1 MEKLKTKFRS
11 GLRPAKWAMVIIYAV
26 VIFAALICLVPLI
39 NVLAISLNSK
49 ETADRVFLW
58 PTDLSLQS
66 YEIMLKRPQLYNSL
80 WISVKRV
87 VLSILISTPV
97 TVLMAYPLSRKSSE
111 YPMRKVYVAIV
122 VFCMIFNGGLVPG
135 IILVKV
141 WLNMANTIWALVLPS
156 AVPIYNV
163 ILVMNY
169 FRGLPKEVEEAAQID
184 GATAVQVLF
193 KVVVPMST
201 PVIATVVMFV
211 FVNSWNEWFN
221 GLIFMDDVNL
231 YPFQTYLQSTIK
243 APDIKSMVDL
253 QNYALVS
260 DKTIKC
266 AQIIIGMIP
275 MIIAFPFV
283 SKYFAAGVTLGA
295 VKG

>member
-1 MEKLKTKFRS
+1 MEKSLKFRS
-11 GLRPAKWAMVIIYAV
+11 GIRPSRLAEAIIYVA
-26 VIFAALICLVPLI
+26 VIFAALLCLLPLL
-39 NVLAISLNSK
+39 NVLAISLNAK
-49 ETADRVFLW
+49 DTADRVFLI
-58 PTDLSLQS
+58 PKDFSLQS
-66 YEIMLKRPQLYNSL
+66 YEIMLGRAQLYNSL

-87 VLSILISTPV
+87 VLSIAISTPV

-111 YPMRKVYVAIV
+111 YPPRKIYVVIV

-141 WLNMANTIWALVLPS
+141 WLKLTNTIWALVLPT
-156 AVPIYNV
+156 AVPVYNV

-169 FRGLPKEVEEAAQID
+169 FRGLPKEVEEAARID
-184 GATAVQVLF
+184 GATATQVLF
-193 KVVVPMST
+193 RVVIPMST

-275 MIIAFPFV
+275 MIIAFPFAN
-283 SKYFAAGVTLGA
+283 KYFASGVTLGA

>member
-1 MEKLKTKFRS
+1 MEKRIKYRS
-11 GLRPAKWAMVIIYAV
+11 GLRPSRWAEAIIYIAV
-26 VIFAALICLVPLI
+26 TFAALLCLLPLL

-49 ETADRVFLW
+49 DTADRVFLI
-58 PTDLSLQS
+58 PKNFSLQS
-66 YEIMLKRPQLYNSL
+66 YEIMLGRSQLYNSL

-87 VLSILISTPV
+87 VLSIAISTPI

-111 YPMRKVYVAIV
+111 YPTRKIYVAIV

-141 WLNMANTIWALVLPS
+141 WLKLTNTIWALVLPM
-156 AVPIYNV
+156 AVPLYNV

-169 FRGLPKEVEEAAQID
+169 FRGLPKEVEEAAKID

-193 KVVVPMST
+193 FVIVPMST

-275 MIIAFPFV
+275 MIIAFPFAN
-283 SKYFAAGVTLGA
+283 KYFASGVTLGA